1 MSKDDRL
8 IHCYQKEKDCYLRI
22 LELSVEL
29 KGALE
34 SGRSM
39 QDVIAILRRKNMIMD
54 EIDSIE
60 KTIEQEKREY
70 LHGRWHPGQV
80 ERLVSE
86 LSGIVERLLSL
97 ERENEILFSSSSRRF
112 SNKKVSGA
120 AAGYALGRY
129 STVNAGE

>member
-8 IHCYQKEKDCYLRI
+8 INCYQKEKDCYLRI

-70 LHGRWHPGQV
+70 LHGRWHPGQ
-80 ERLVSE
+80 SHP
-86 LSGIVERLLSL
+86 
-97 ERENEILFSSSSRRF
+97 RRHPP
-112 SNKKVSGA
+112 VPD
-120 AAGYALGRY
+120 R
-129 STVNAGE
+129 